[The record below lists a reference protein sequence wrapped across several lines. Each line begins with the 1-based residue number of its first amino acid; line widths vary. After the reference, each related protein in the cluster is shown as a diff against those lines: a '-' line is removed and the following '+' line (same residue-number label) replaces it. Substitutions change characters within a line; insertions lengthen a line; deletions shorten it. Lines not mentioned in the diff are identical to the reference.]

1 MQTKMFYRYEC
12 YFGQPIRNIFTKELQ
27 YLDSDFV
34 CSQLPLIKETPKGYW
49 IYEHQP
55 LSDAEMNFFKDEA
68 AITCGYQPSKKW
80 VSKTGKK
87 RYAYPTK
94 PEALVNFIKRKE
106 SCLEHLEQQTA
117 KTKAMINIAL
127 SEQEKQNNGNQ

>member
-12 YFGQPIRNIFTKELQ
+12 YFGQPIKNIFTKKIE

-34 CSQLPLIKETPKGYW
+34 CSQLPMIKETPKGYW

-55 LSDAEMNFFKDEA
+55 LHDDEMDIFNNEEEFAF
-68 AITCGYQPSKKW
+68 GYQPSKKW

-94 PEALVNFIKRKE
+94 PEALVNFIKRKQ
-106 SCLEHLEQQTA
+106 SALEHLEQQLA
-117 KTKAMINIAL
+117 KTKAMIKIAL
-127 SEQEKQNNGNQ
+127 LEQEKQNNGNN